1 MTLSCKHYTD
11 VCIVAGD
18 MAVWQCRL
26 LLGVVL
32 THLALGSPAVRRDL
46 LALTHDSDPAA
57 NPLAQLRPVSISNM
71 QHVVVGCMLLSGHK
85 TKLRGLIL
93 YLWEYC
99 ETIFEALLGLIT
111 TFHSYKIN
119 DVFITTISLS

>member
-1 MTLSCKHYTD
+1 
-11 VCIVAGD
+11 

-46 LALTHDSDPAA
+46 LALTHDSDPAT

-71 QHVVVGCMLLSGHK
+71 QHVVVGCMLQSSHE
-85 TKLRGLIL
+85 TKLRVLIH
-93 YLWEYC
+93 YL
-99 ETIFEALLGLIT
+99 
-111 TFHSYKIN
+111 
-119 DVFITTISLS
+119 

>member
-1 MTLSCKHYTD
+1 M
-11 VCIVAGD
+11 CIVAGD

-57 NPLAQLRPVSISNM
+57 NPLAQLRPVSILIIKLM
-71 QHVVVGCMLLSGHK
+71 VVG
-85 TKLRGLIL
+85 
-93 YLWEYC
+93 
-99 ETIFEALLGLIT
+99 
-111 TFHSYKIN
+111 
-119 DVFITTISLS
+119 